1 MSSGQTTREA
11 KRSRRKPYRSPK
23 LVVYG
28 DLRRLTRMMI
38 GGGGMGGMMMNAKR
52 GARMDGGM
60 MTPQTRL

>member
-1 MSSGQTTREA
+1 MSSGPTTREA

-28 DLRRLTRMMI
+28 DLRRLTRMM
-38 GGGGMGGMMMNAKR
+38 NAKR

>member
-11 KRSRRKPYRSPK
+11 KRPRRKPYRSPK

-28 DLRRLTRMMI
+28 DLRRLTRMM
-38 GGGGMGGMMMNAKR
+38 GGGGMMMMNAKR

>member
-1 MSSGQTTREA
+1 MSSDQTKREA

-28 DLRRLTRMMI
+28 DLRRLTRFMV
-38 GGGGMGGMMMNAKR
+38 MGGMMNAKR